1 MGIDY
6 IIHYDC
12 EPKRALT
19 VEGLMGYLKGRERA
33 HAIIDLYRDNG
44 DHRAPSEMGFEMVRR
59 TADGGEDVEI
69 VVVQDLLDAAQAL
82 TPWEGACEGCPA
94 NRAGVPFGCV
104 GSINYPLSSRG
115 ERWLLD
121 QLPGNDHPLPF
132 MLLQKALFE
141 LGYTGQAAARLRAQ
155 EGVFLESARPL
166 ERDIEGIVITG
177 DQVFEIF
184 FLSGDIQPAHGSM
197 LLQFSGGISQ
207 DLDADQIMQLGLAP
221 PAEWIAAH
229 IPFLLRVEPG
239 DDETIAALK
248 MFLHALY
255 VAFGQGAAV
264 LLDV

>member
-1 MGIDY
+1 VGIDY
-6 IIHYDC
+6 IIHYEC

-44 DHRAPSEMGFEMVRR
+44 DLRPPSEMGFEMVRR
-59 TADGGEDVEI
+59 TVDGGEDVEI
-69 VVVQDLLDAAQAL
+69 IVVQDLLDAAEAL
-82 TPWEGACEGCPA
+82 TPWEPVCEGCPA

-132 MLLQKALFE
+132 VLLQKAIFE
-141 LGYTGQAAARLRAQ
+141 LGYTGESAARLRAQ
-155 EGVFLESARPL
+155 EGIFLESTRPL
-166 ERDIEGIVITG
+166 ERNIDGIVITG

-184 FLSGDIQPAHGSM
+184 FLSGPIQPAHGSM
-197 LLQFSGGISQ
+197 LLQFSGAISQ

-221 PAEWIAAH
+221 SAEWIAAN
-229 IPFLLRVEPG
+229 IPFRPRHEPG
-239 DDETIAALK
+239 DGETIAAVK
-248 MFLHALY
+248 TFLHALY
-255 VAFGQGAAV
+255 VAFGLGV
-264 LLDV
+264 PLLLDV

>member
-44 DHRAPSEMGFEMVRR
+44 DHRPPSEMGFEMVRR
-59 TADGGEDVEI
+59 SADGGEDVEI
-69 VVVQDLLDAAQAL
+69 IVVQDLLDAAEAL
-82 TPWEGACEGCPA
+82 TPWEPACEGCPA

-132 MLLQKALFE
+132 VLLQKAIFE
-141 LGYTGQAAARLRAQ
+141 LGYTGEAAARLRAQ
-155 EGVFLESARPL
+155 EGIFLENVHPL
-166 ERDIEGIVITG
+166 ERDIDGIVITG

-184 FLSGDIQPAHGSM
+184 FLSGPIQPAHGSM
-197 LLQFSGGISQ
+197 LLQFSGAISQ
-207 DLDADQIMQLGLAP
+207 ELDAGQIMQLGLAP
-221 PAEWIAAH
+221 SAEWIAAN
-229 IPFLLRVEPG
+229 IPFRPRYEPG

-248 MFLHALY
+248 TYLHALY
-255 VAFGQGAAV
+255 VAFGLGV
-264 LLDV
+264 PLLLDV